1 MTAAEIRVDEID
13 FSERPVVFRM
23 PFRFGIVT
31 LREAPQCFVTVRI
44 SDATGRSATGRA
56 ADMLVPKWFDKDPDL
71 TNEENFDQLRQS
83 QRIARDLYLA
93 ADGFHTPFG
102 LHALLDKTQH
112 DAAAAQGLNGLVA
125 GFGNATVDRAILDAV
140 CRLHGVSFFDAVAA
154 NLMGLTGEAAGSV
167 VPDMADFDFPAFLAS
182 LRPADRIACRHTV
195 GLTDHL
201 TEAEI
206 ADDARIGDGLP
217 ESLEANVAAYGLR
230 SFKVK
235 VGGDTAADIDLLTGI
250 AAVLDA
256 IDGDYVAT
264 LDGNEQYDSI
274 EAFADFFAHLSETPA
289 LARFRAAIKA
299 IEQPIARARALD
311 VDLGDMGQEYGFE
324 IDESDADIG
333 VFPAAKMLGYT
344 GISSKSCKGAY
355 RALINA
361 ARVAKWN
368 AEPGGGRRYFIA
380 AEDLTTQPGIAVQQ
394 DLALATTL
402 GCPDV
407 ERNGHQYGDG
417 MGAADQAER
426 DSFAADHPGMYE
438 IAGNR
443 LNLKIV
449 DGDISLH
456 SLRRPGFGT

>member
-1 MTAAEIRVDEID
+1 MTAAEIRIDEIEFD
-13 FSERPVVFRM
+13 ERPIVFRM
-23 PFRFGIVT
+23 PFRYGIVT
-31 LREAPQCFVTVRI
+31 LREAPQSFVTVRI
-44 SDATGRSATGRA
+44 SDAGGRSATGRA
-56 ADMLVPKWFDKDPDL
+56 ADMLAPKWFDKNPDL
-71 TNEENFDQLRQS
+71 TNEENFEQLRQS

-93 ADGFHTPFG
+93 ADGLHTLFG
-102 LHALLDKTQH
+102 LHALLDQAQH
-112 DAAAAQGLNGLVA
+112 DAAAESDLNGLVA
-125 GFGNATVDRAILDAV
+125 GFGNATVDRAVLDAV
-140 CRLHGVSFFDAVAA
+140 CRLHGVSFFDAVSA
-154 NLMGLTGEAAGSV
+154 NLMGLTGDAAASV
-167 VPDMADFDFPAFLAS
+167 APDMADFDFPGFLAG
-182 LRPADRIACRHTV
+182 LAPADRIACRHTV

-206 ADDARIGDGLP
+206 PADDRIGDGLP
-217 ESLEANVAAYGLR
+217 ESLESNVATYGLR

-235 VGGDTAADIDLLTGI
+235 VGGDTTADIDRLCGI
-250 AAVLDA
+250 AAVLDR

-274 EAFADFFAHLSETPA
+274 EAFSDFFAHLSETPA
-289 LARFRAAIKA
+289 LDRFRAAIKA

-311 VDLGDMGQEYGFE
+311 VDLGDMGRTFGFE

-333 VFPAAKMLGYT
+333 VFPVAKALGYT

-368 AEPGGGRRYFIA
+368 AEPDRGGRYFIA

-402 GCPDV
+402 GCADV

-426 DSFAADHPGMYE
+426 DSFAADHPDMYG
-438 IAGNR
+438 IARDR
-443 LNLKIV
+443 LNLKIEN
-449 DGDISLH
+449 GEISLA

>member
-13 FSERPVVFRM
+13 FAERPIRFRM
-23 PFRFGIVT
+23 PFRYGIVT
-31 LREAPQCFVTVRI
+31 LREAPQSFVSVRI
-44 SDATGRSATGRA
+44 SDAVGRSATGRA
-56 ADMLVPKWFDKDPDL
+56 ADMLAPKWFDKNPDL
-71 TNEENFDQLRQS
+71 TNEENFEQLRQS

-93 ADGFHTPFG
+93 TDGFHTPFG
-102 LHALLDKTQH
+102 LHILHDKAQH
-112 DAAAAQGLNGLVA
+112 DAGAAQDLNGLVA
-125 GFGNATVDRAILDAV
+125 GFGSATVDRAILDAV
-140 CRLHGVSFFDAVAA
+140 CRLHGASFFDAVAA
-154 NLMGLTGEAAGSV
+154 NLMGLTGDVASSV
-167 VPDMADFDFPAFLAS
+167 APDMADFDFPSFLSS
-182 LRPADRIACRHTV
+182 LTPSDRIACRHTV

-206 ADDARIGDGLP
+206 ADADRIGDGLP
-217 ESLEANVAAYGLR
+217 ESLEANIAAYMLR

-235 VGGDTAADIDLLTGI
+235 VGGDTATDIDRLTGI

-274 EAFADFFAHLSETPA
+274 EAFADFFAHLSETPS
-289 LARFRAAIKA
+289 LARFRAAIRA

-311 VDLGDMGQEYGFE
+311 VDLGEMGRTYGFE

-333 VFPAAKMLGYT
+333 VFPAAKALGYT

-368 AEPGGGRRYFIA
+368 AEPGSDNRYFIA
-380 AEDLTTQPGIAVQQ
+380 AEDLTTQPGIGVQQ

-402 GCPDV
+402 GCADV

-426 DSFAADHPGMYE
+426 DAFAADHPDMYA
-438 IAGNR
+438 IAGDR
-443 LNLKIV
+443 LNLKIA
-449 DGDISLH
+449 GGEISLA
-456 SLRRPGFGT
+456 SLKRPGFGT

>member
-1 MTAAEIRVDEID
+1 MTAAEFRIDEIE
-13 FSERPVVFRM
+13 FSERPIVFRM
-23 PFRFGIVT
+23 PFRYGIVT
-31 LREAPQCFVTVRI
+31 LRKAPQSFVTVRV
-44 SDATGRSATGRA
+44 SDGAGRSATGRA
-56 ADMLVPKWFDKDPDL
+56 ADMLAPKWFDKNPDL
-71 TNEENFDQLRQS
+71 TNEENFDQLRVS

-93 ADGFHTPFG
+93 ADGVHTPFG
-102 LHALLDKTQH
+102 LHAMLDKPQH
-112 DAAAAQGLNGLVA
+112 EAAAAEGLNGLVG

-140 CRLHGVSFFDAVAA
+140 CRLHDVSFFDAVAA
-154 NLMGLTGEAAGSV
+154 NLMGLTGDVAAV
-167 VPDMADFDFPAFLAS
+167 VAPDMADFDFPAFLKS
-182 LRPADRIACRHTV
+182 LSPADRIACRHTV

-201 TEAEI
+201 TEVEI
-206 ADDARIGDGLP
+206 ADRDRIGDGLP

-235 VGGDTAADIDLLTGI
+235 VGGDTAADIDRLTGI
-250 AAVLDA
+250 AAVLDR

-274 EAFADFFAHLSETPA
+274 EAFAEFFAHLSDAPA

-299 IEQPIARARALD
+299 IEQPIARAKALD
-311 VDLGDMGQEYGFE
+311 VDLGEMGRTYGFE

-333 VFPAAKMLGYT
+333 VFPAAKALGYT

-355 RALINA
+355 RGLINA
-361 ARVAKWN
+361 ARVARWN
-368 AEPGGGRRYFIA
+368 AEADSGGRYFIA

-402 GCPDV
+402 GCEDV

-417 MGAADQAER
+417 MGAAPAEER
-426 DSFAADHPGMYE
+426 AAFAADHADMYG
-438 IAGNR
+438 IAGDR
-443 LNLKIV
+443 LNLKIT
-449 DGDISLH
+449 DGEISLA